1 MPDIGG
7 AISVG
12 ASLLG
17 GAMGSDAASSA
28 ADTQSEAAKYS
39 ADLQRQM
46 FNRNVALQSPFYRAG
61 VGAENRLLTMLGI
74 TPQAPSRGDIVTQL
88 AYDTPNWDKLDQAA
102 KDKLVNAE
110 LAKQTANIA
119 AMSKSPEFGSLMRD
133 FSMKDFQADP
143 GYGFRMS
150 EGLKALDRTAAA
162 RGGLMSG
169 AALKGAERYG
179 QDLASQ
185 EYQNAFNRY
194 QTNRANK
201 LNPLQSLTGQ
211 GQTTANTLG
220 TAGQNYATNAG
231 EAYMGGANARA
242 SGYIGS
248 ANAWSNALGQAA
260 NTYSQNKILGQILGN
275 TGGVSGGFG
284 SGTAAI
290 PQSQSLDYYL
300 GFNG

>member
-1 MPDIGG
+1 MPDLGG
-7 AISVG
+7 AVSIG

-17 GAMGSDAASSA
+17 GAMSSDASSSAASSQSDAAKYA
-28 ADTQSEAAKYS
+28 ADI
-39 ADLQRQM
+39 QRQM
-46 FNRNVALQSPFYRAG
+46 FNRSVALQAPYYKSG
-61 VGAENRLLTMLGI
+61 VAAQNKLLQYLGI
-74 TPQAPSRGDIVTQL
+74 TPEAPSRGDIVTQL
-88 AYDTPNWDKLDQAA
+88 AYDLPNWGDLNQAE

-110 LAKQTANIA
+110 LSKINAQYAAAKT
-119 AMSKSPEFGSLMRD
+119 SPEYGSLLRD
-133 FSMKDFQADP
+133 FSMSDFQQDP

-162 RGGLMSG
+162 RGGLLSG

-201 LNPLQSLTGQ
+201 LNPIQSLAGV

-220 TAGQNYATNAG
+220 SAGQTYATNAG
-231 EAYMGGANARA
+231 EAYMQGANARA

-248 ANAWSNALGQAA
+248 ANAWSNALGQASNA
-260 NTYSQNKILGQILGN
+260 YTQNQILNRVLGG
-275 TGGVSGGFG
+275 GGVSGGWG

-290 PQSQSLDYYL
+290 PSSQNLDYYL
-300 GFNG
+300 SFNG